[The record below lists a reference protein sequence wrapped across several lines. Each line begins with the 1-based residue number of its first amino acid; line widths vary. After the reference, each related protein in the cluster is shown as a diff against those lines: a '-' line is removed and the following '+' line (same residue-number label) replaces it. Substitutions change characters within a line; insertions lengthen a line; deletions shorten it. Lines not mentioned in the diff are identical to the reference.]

1 MSVDHP
7 ISFQTVD
14 IAVLDRKPNGVEKV
28 LLGKRKHEDA
38 YRFIGGFVDVED
50 SSLEQAAKRELEEE
64 CGLKIE
70 TTECKYIGS
79 FRVDDPRYKDG
90 KDKIMT
96 ALFYSVH
103 LTGEPVAGDD
113 IHEVHWF
120 ELGYDIPIV
129 KEHIPLL
136 KSLIKFVNKNL

>member
-1 MSVDHP
+1 MSVDHHP

-14 IAVLDRKPNGVEKV
+14 IAVLDVNPNGAKQV

-70 TTECKYIGS
+70 TTDCKYIGS
-79 FRVDDPRYKDG
+79 FRVDDPRPKYKDG

-96 ALFYSVH
+96 AFFYSIH

-113 IHEVHWF
+113 IHEVRWF
-120 ELGYDIPIV
+120 EINHNIPIV
-129 KEHIPLL
+129 KEHLPLL
-136 KSLIKFVNKNL
+136 KSLIKLVL